1 MTELS
6 ADTEMKQP
14 SQPWT
19 TQVAVSLLGRTS
31 ARIGLSWIGLL
42 VIIATFSPFL
52 ASSHPLYL
60 VVDGQASSPLLQHM
74 TALDWVWLTGL
85 PMILAIALLPLPLWK
100 KFLSVLVGLGLTA
113 MIAYTVVSPPAL
125 VIYEQYRELEATG
138 KVETMIRA
146 PIPYS
151 AKDYLRD
158 YADTGIE
165 SPLLTSEQRTHWMG
179 TDENGADVA
188 SRMIHASRI
197 ALGIGFIATGIALV
211 IGTIIGGLMGYFSG
225 IVDIIGMRL
234 VEIFEAIPTLFLLL
248 SFVAFFGRSIYMMMV
263 IIGITAWSGYARYV
277 RAEFLKLRQQDFV
290 QAAVAC
296 GLPLRSILFRHMLP
310 NGLAP
315 LLVATS
321 FGVASAILAEATL
334 SFLGLGLIDDPSW
347 GQLLNQAVQSSTF
360 NWWLAVFPGGAI
372 FLTVFSYNLLGES
385 LRDAVDPH
393 TNRSKRA

>member
-6 ADTEMKQP
+6 AGTDMKQP

-85 PMILAIALLPLPLWK
+85 PMILVIALLPLPLWK
-100 KFLSVLVGLGLTA
+100 KFLSAMVGLGLTA

-138 KVETMIRA
+138 KVETMILA

-165 SPLLTSEQRTHWMG
+165 SPLLTSEQRIHWMG

>member
-1 MTELS
+1 MTEQVI
-6 ADTEMKQP
+6 DIPVKQP
-14 SQPWT
+14 SKSWT
-19 TQVAVSLLGRTS
+19 QQVFSSLLKRTS
-31 ARIGLSWIGLL
+31 AKIGLAWIGLL
-42 VIIATFSPFL
+42 VVIATFSPFL
-52 ASSHPLYL
+52 ANSHPLYM

-74 TALDWVWLTGL
+74 EPLDWVWLSGFFITL
-85 PMILAIALLPLPLWK
+85 VISALSIVAWKKLLLWTVSIALVS
-100 KFLSVLVGLGLTA
+100 F
-113 MIAYTVVSPPAL
+113 IAYSTVSPPIL
-125 VIYEQYRELEATG
+125 VVYEHYREMEAAG
-138 KVETMIRA
+138 KVDNIIRV

-165 SPLLTSEQRTHWMG
+165 SPLSANERTHWMG

-290 QAAVAC
+290 QAAIAS

-334 SFLGLGLIDDPSW
+334 SFLGLGLVDDPSW

-372 FLTVFSYNLLGES
+372 FMTVFAYNLLGES

-393 TNRSKRA
+393 TNRGMQS